1 MHNGSVTSCQ
11 ETLKLY
17 ARYSTAAIQY
27 SVFKIHFLLVNIQFS
42 TFWVRIPV
50 PKSCVLQ
57 HLHMYLFNQQ
67 KRVCSVINNS
77 AVVSLLLYSSLPRFL
92 ESSTEGITR
101 TSHGMLS
108 SVQLFLSDY
117 CLAFLM
123 VEHVCHMVCTTY
135 QRGPTQDHPCASGQ
149 CSINLRNNLLQN

>member
-17 ARYSTAAIQY
+17 GRYSTAAIQY

-57 HLHMYLFNQQ
+57 HMCSTCVAHVFNQQ

-92 ESSTEGITR
+92 ESSAEGITR
-101 TSHGMLS
+101 TSNGMLN
-108 SVQLFLSDY
+108 SVLLFLSDY
-117 CLAFLM
+117 CLVFLM
-123 VEHVCHMVCTTY
+123 VEHMCHMVCTTY
-135 QRGPTQDHPCASGQ
+135 QRGYTQTIHV
-149 CSINLRNNLLQN
+149 LQANVL